1 MVRVLRDGAAPGAGV
16 EPPSGLSA
24 LGGLAERH
32 RAGGLDVSVDVRG
45 PARPLPPA
53 LDGTAYRILQEA
65 LTNAALH
72 GDGAARVEVEYGDE
86 ALELTVTNRAAPN
99 GAARPGGGH
108 GLVGMRERAAL
119 MGGTLEAGREG
130 AVFRARA
137 RLPYSGEAS

>member
-1 MVRVLRDGAAPGAGV
+1 
-16 EPPSGLSA
+16 
-24 LGGLAERH
+24 
-32 RAGGLDVSVDVRG
+32 
-45 PARPLPPA
+45 
-53 LDGTAYRILQEA
+53 
-65 LTNAALH
+65 
-72 GDGAARVEVEYGDE
+72 GAARVEVEYGDE

-130 AVFRARA
+130 PVFRARA